1 MATAT
6 FLGAAS
12 VFTVDTVDLADQ
24 LVSITMNKTV
34 DALESTS
41 LKDASR
47 TYVKGLENSETTF
60 TVLGSFVTAEAI
72 QSIFGDVGN
81 SVTIVFEPITGA
93 PATSSP
99 RYTHTG
105 AFLATLPIVVN
116 VGELVQVTATY
127 TGGAIVQA
135 VGA

>member
-1 MATAT
+1 MATVT
-6 FLGAAS
+6 FLGAAN

-41 LKDASR
+41 LKDTSR
-47 TYVKGLENSETTF
+47 TFVKGLESSETTF
-60 TVLGSFVTAEAI
+60 TVMGSFATGEAI
-72 QSIFGDVGN
+72 QSIFGDVGA

-93 PATSSP
+93 PGASAP
-99 RYTHTG
+99 KYTHSG

-127 TGGAIVQA
+127 TGGAIAQA
-135 VGA
+135 VA